1 MCLTSFDFD
10 LCEKRGL
17 EFRRLKFLQAEL
29 PYSGEKRKKR
39 EREEEREG
47 VKARRV

>member
-1 MCLTSFDFD
+1 MISS
-10 LCEKRGL
+10 L

-29 PYSGEKRKKR
+29 PYNGEKRKKR
-39 EREEEREG
+39 EREEREG